1 MVLPAEA
8 EIAGY
13 VGAHWAA
20 DFSWRFNRFA
30 GREGRSSEL
39 LSVQNSHCDLTW
51 SNSVAECSYDVVAKF
66 SDGEIVTRQFWSEF
80 ERASDGSLEEVLIIW
95 HVRKR

>member
-20 DFSWRFNRFA
+20 KFSWRFSRFA
-30 GREGRSSEL
+30 GREGRPSEF
-39 LSVQNSHCDLTW
+39 LSVQNPHCDLTW
-51 SNSVAECSYDVVAKF
+51 GNNVAVCSYYVVAKF
-66 SDGEIVTRQFWSEF
+66 SDGEIVTRQLWSQF
-80 ERASDGSLEEVLIIW
+80 ERANDGSLTEVLIIW